1 MSPIH
6 QRFLGAGWKL
16 FHFGA
21 TGPTY
26 FAVAS
31 SVTPKMSQSQLHAA
45 TKKNSTPT
53 NRAKIA
59 SIKSLLSSS
68 SSALPYLTPSYATGK
83 VKTAI

>member
-59 SIKSLLSSS
+59 SIFHQKLLLSSS
-68 SSALPYLTPSYATGK
+68 SSALPYLTLRDW
-83 VKTAI
+83 